1 MAKNPLTGHAPAP
14 RFDQNQWGTFA
25 FSIPFRARLPLG
37 KGKTMSVIRTS
48 LLVLAI
54 AVMLPS
60 PPETHEP
67 KLTKQNN
74 APTATLVGTAIDSV
88 VDLEPICAGQETV
101 CVTAG
106 YLLGR
111 LEAKAL
117 YNIGLLYGW
126 AKSDLAGTVSPLA
139 NQANADPIFTG
150 SATKLSGPKNTLR
163 LDDLIPAWRGPRSSK
178 S

>member
-1 MAKNPLTGHAPAP
+1 
-14 RFDQNQWGTFA
+14 
-25 FSIPFRARLPLG
+25 
-37 KGKTMSVIRTS
+37 
-48 LLVLAI
+48 
-54 AVMLPS
+54 
-60 PPETHEP
+60 
-67 KLTKQNN
+67 
-74 APTATLVGTAIDSV
+74 
-88 VDLEPICAGQETV
+88 
-101 CVTAG
+101 
-106 YLLGR
+106 LGR

-163 LDDLIPAWRGPRSSK
+163 LDDLIPAWRGPQSSK